1 MDVTASRGEAARAAS
16 RRRAKAEA
24 GRPHVEVRV
33 GRRGRALRVDGT
45 FASWYEPGQVLT
57 GSVWDVLAAPLLLLP
72 KSRRRSALLLGLG
85 GGSAARILRALD
97 PDLRIV
103 GVEASRE
110 VLRAARRW
118 LDLDRLGIE
127 VVEAD
132 AHEYLRRARGRH
144 DLVIEDIF
152 VGRGRALHKP
162 DWLPAPGLELAL
174 RRLQPRGVLVVNAI
188 DEARAAARELRRL
201 LPSGLAIHLAD
212 YDNCVL
218 VGSRDPIAARRL
230 RTALRR
236 DPLLCGSLPC
246 LRFRALNVPPPGT
259 RARFG

>member
-1 MDVTASRGEAARAAS
+1 MASAAK
-16 RRRAKAEA
+16 RRAQRAEGERSA
-24 GRPHVEVRV
+24 GPRKDGRRPVVEVRV
-33 GRRGRALRVDGT
+33 GRRGRSLRVDGT

-57 GSVWDVLAAPLLLLP
+57 GSVWDALAAPLLLLP

-85 GGSAARILRALD
+85 GGSAARILRALE
-97 PDLRIV
+97 PGLRIV

-118 LDLDRLGIE
+118 LDLDGLGIE

-144 DLVIEDIF
+144 DLLIEDIF

-174 RRLQPRGVLVVNAI
+174 RHLRPRGVLVVNSI
-188 DEARAAARELRRL
+188 DEAPATARELRRL
-201 LPSGLAIHLAD
+201 LPASLSIRLAD
-212 YDNCVL
+212 YDNRVL
-218 VGSRDPIAARRL
+218 VGSRGPISARRL
-230 RTALRR
+230 RAALRR
-236 DPLLCGSLPC
+236 DPLLRESLSR
-246 LRFRALNVPPPGT
+246 LRFRALAHPSI
-259 RARFG
+259 RF